1 MVLCGLGMQQYAMYN
16 ATIQKTTF
24 FELGVYIYQYYLH
37 GIDRKQVLV
46 YSSKLSFV
54 ILEFSAVHVVR

>member
-24 FELGVYIYQYYLH
+24 FELGAYRVDIMIQF
-37 GIDRKQVLV
+37 GGEE
-46 YSSKLSFV
+46 
-54 ILEFSAVHVVR
+54 ILRYAR